1 MTDNDD
7 PSTFSQTNAD
17 SVWTYRGYRMRV
29 GEFTTAMVHFFRAEV
44 TRSNVWRQRL
54 DTTTNWAVATTGATL
69 SLAFTNIES
78 YPNVILLNILLVT
91 MFLWIEARRYRYY
104 ELWSERVRLL
114 ETDFFAAMLVPPF
127 APSASWA
134 EGLAESL
141 LQPDF
146 PISMLEALGR
156 RVRHNYWWLYL
167 AILIAWTGKLY
178 LHPQPA
184 TSFAELVGRATI
196 GPLDGGIIFLATVL
210 YVNTLFLIGLLTVGM
225 REATGEVLPRFIG
238 ERMGQAKAPGQGYQ
252 AWFRRANRRK
262 QFLALIITGQ
272 AEAISRQIF
281 EKLKRG
287 ATRMAGMG
295 MYTGEARDILLCALT
310 ITEISQL
317 KALVSDQDP
326 TAFVIISPA
335 QEVLGRGFMPLS
347 EK

>member
-1 MTDNDD
+1 MDNSD
-7 PSTFSQTNAD
+7 PPNFSQADVD

-54 DTTTNWAVATTGATL
+54 DATTNWAVATTGAAV

-78 YPNVILLNILLVT
+78 YANVILLNFLLVT

-146 PISMLEALGR
+146 PVSMLEALGR

-167 AILIAWTGKLY
+167 AVLISWVGKLY
-178 LHPQPA
+178 LHPLPA
-184 TSFAELVGRATI
+184 NSFTELVTRAAI
-196 GPLDGGIIFLATVL
+196 GPLDGGIIFLATIL
-210 YVNTLFLIGLLTVGM
+210 YVSVLFLIGLLTVGM
-225 REATGEVLPRFIG
+225 HDATGEVLPRFIG
-238 ERMGQAKAPGQGYQ
+238 ERMGPAKVPGQGVQ

-262 QFLALIITGQ
+262 QFLAVIITGQ

-287 ATRMAGMG
+287 ATHLAGMG

-310 ITEISQL
+310 VTEINQL
-317 KALVSDQDP
+317 KALVSEQDA

-347 EK
+347 EKE